1 MKSSLNDD
9 EIVAGVYPFM
19 GYDAVGMGDQE
30 FVNGIGFIRNYLSG
44 KLPLVSSNL
53 EFTDKSIKI
62 EKSRIIQVKN
72 GIKVGVTAVNFAT
85 DFKYLMR
92 NNTIKETDII
102 VDKAFDNLRKSLN
115 ELKGKCDI
123 IVVLANLNQEGLVKM
138 LDNVDGYDLVLAG
151 NNGEEFVYARR
162 IENKIHVQNGRDGEK
177 IGKVVYDV
185 SAGAK
190 PKFLSYELIRINT
203 KIYKRNEAVEK
214 IIKDLGK

>member
-30 FVNGIGFIRNYLSG
+30 FVNGIGFVKNNISG
-44 KLPLVSSNL
+44 KIPLTSSNL
-53 EFTDKSIKI
+53 EFSDKGIKV
-62 EKSRIIQVKN
+62 EKFRIIQMKN
-72 GIKVGVTAVNFAT
+72 GIKVGVTGVNFAT

-102 VDKAFDNLRKSLN
+102 VDKAFDNLRKSLS

-123 IVVLANLNQEGLVKM
+123 IVVLANLNQEGLVKL

-151 NNGEEFVYARR
+151 NNGEEFKYARR
-162 IENKIHVQNGRDGEK
+162 IENKIYLQNGRDGEK
-177 IGKVVYDV
+177 IGKVVYEIKND
-185 SAGAK
+185 GK
-190 PKFLSYELIRINT
+190 PQFVSYELIKINAKKLKRDA
-203 KIYKRNEAVEK
+203 KIEK
-214 IIKDLGK
+214 IIKDLEK